1 MKHIAIVIL
10 ILCLTAC
17 GAQQDRVEN
26 VAANNMAA
34 DEVTEV
40 LDESMPADT
49 DGTIGPEGANDG
61 GGNEAN
67 AARGSD

>member
-1 MKHIAIVIL
+1 MFVL
-10 ILCLTAC
+10 SLTAC
-17 GAQQDRVEN
+17 GAQPDRVED

-40 LDESMPADT
+40 MDETMPADT